1 MFFWYINGA
10 NENDEN
16 DENEEN
22 SPNDKKVELK
32 NFDFSTAIFSV
43 LMWITYMMHG
53 MVYFNVMKGSNEG
66 NLQTF
71 FYYFLRNP
79 TLQFV
84 FGLYLLNQNVSKV
97 FYFIYMI
104 PQAVLWP
111 LAAIISYYVHQEDI
125 LRMYECFSCFNAFF
139 AASLLFL
146 AIKKYLPFQSYINDN
161 ISDKGFHLIFLS
173 LGLIWYGVVM
183 SLPNIRNDY

>member
-1 MFFWYINGA
+1 MAHLLANSLYYSDSNLMYTGDALFALMFFVWIVLDVFLFKSNTGENDNGA
-10 NENDEN
+10 N
-16 DENEEN
+16 ENEEN
-22 SPNDKKVELK
+22 SPNDKKVDLK

-53 MVYFNVMKGSNEG
+53 MVYFNDMKGSNEG

-71 FYYFLRNP
+71 FYYFLRYP

-111 LAAIISYYVHQEDI
+111 LAAIISYYV
-125 LRMYECFSCFNAFF
+125 N
-139 AASLLFL
+139 
-146 AIKKYLPFQSYINDN
+146 
-161 ISDKGFHLIFLS
+161 
-173 LGLIWYGVVM
+173 
-183 SLPNIRNDY
+183 